1 MTHKDCEEWA
11 AMIAQM
17 QDDPSWHPVYNKKG
31 VRPVSNNEPD
41 IGPNDLEEQI
51 SRLKFRNDVLH
62 KANQKQVDEIHDLRK
77 KVAKLEKDAVDPI
90 NIILELDFK
99 SLEILSIIFIGA

>member
-1 MTHKDCEEWA
+1 MTIMTHKDCEEWA

-17 QDDPSWHPVYNKKG
+17 QDDHTWHPKYNPKG
-31 VRPVSNNEPD
+31 VKEVNKDR
-41 IGPNDLEEQI
+41 GPNDLEEQI

-77 KVAKLEKDAVDPI
+77 KVAKLEKDAVEQFRNKGDM
-90 NIILELDFK
+90 
-99 SLEILSIIFIGA
+99 

>member
-1 MTHKDCEEWA
+1 MTIMTHKDCEEWA

-17 QDDPSWHPVYNKKG
+17 QDDPSYHPVYNKKG
-31 VRPVSNNEPD
+31 LRMTKD
-41 IGPNDLEEQI
+41 RGPNDLEEQI

-77 KVAKLEKDAVDPI
+77 KVAKLEKDAVDQFR
-90 NIILELDFK
+90 NKGDM
-99 SLEILSIIFIGA
+99 